1 MPGRAGLLAAPALRT
16 RLVCC
21 SLRRPYSHFDSTA
34 RLARTS
40 ANSVSKAALRFCP
53 FRTALRSRALSLDRD
68 RMAAL
73 CRRERRSALPSS
85 VDSSHSR
92 LDRRCPFARS
102 RPSCPRRASRR
113 VLDTHT
119 ARRSRAFS
127 SRASASAMRNDTA
140 GLRRLGSTRAAASR
154 SVSRCTS
161 WCRKIA
167 SFAARRIALTS
178 SRASANFSRLAW
190 NCTFKEPSSA
200 RAATSAHRHSAARA
214 SAASARATSRSWRKR
229 HAGTSSAR
237 VSSGSEAASSTR
249 PIGVSPLPI
258 SSARMAMHATIAEYR
273 SCYQTPKEAFS
284 PVQGRQDSN
293 QPSNLDDEKSSTMS
307 THPPRT
313 ERLRIDR
320 AAEPQVKARRP
331 RSKSLRSSCLPF
343 CQGAAAGSG
352 T

>member
-1 MPGRAGLLAAPALRT
+1 
-16 RLVCC
+16 
-21 SLRRPYSHFDSTA
+21 
-34 RLARTS
+34 
-40 ANSVSKAALRFCP
+40 
-53 FRTALRSRALSLDRD
+53 
-68 RMAAL
+68 MAAL

-161 WCRKIA
+161 WCQENRVL
-167 SFAARRIALTS
+167 R
-178 SRASANFSRLAW
+178 
-190 NCTFKEPSSA
+190 
-200 RAATSAHRHSAARA
+200 RAADRFDLLARLGQLLPIGLELRLQGTELGPGRNLRPPTLCGPRFGRLRARHFPLMAQAPR
-214 SAASARATSRSWRKR
+214 RDLI
-229 HAGTSSAR
+229 
-237 VSSGSEAASSTR
+237 R
-249 PIGVSPLPI
+249 PRELGIRGGLVHPPRIGVSPLPI

-313 ERLRIDR
+313 ERL
-320 AAEPQVKARRP
+320 QHG
-331 RSKSLRSSCLPF
+331 SSE
-343 CQGAAAGSG
+343 GSVEKP
-352 T
+352 